1 LTKKLAR
8 NLFLVLLSSFLWTA
22 CSPSEQG
29 KGTVYIEKTG
39 DKFQLIRNGEPFII
53 KGVSGE
59 VRLKELVDIGGNC
72 IRTYDTTNLGAILDE
87 AQSLNIAVI
96 AGIWLPKSNSKWF
109 YPNDNLV
116 AETALKLKA
125 FAKKY
130 SNHPALL
137 SWCLGNELIYYD
149 FKDWGFAR
157 GYNQILDSLKS
168 GDPNHPVGTALAN
181 YGDKAILNFGLKIR
195 NIDLVYVNTFGRLNQ
210 LEADRAR
217 WTWLLDKPFVVGEF
231 GENGPWESDG
241 TVWGAPG
248 EINSSQKAERLAA
261 IYDSILPKDNPAFL
275 GSLAFFWGWRQEQTH
290 TWFNVFSQEGEKNEM
305 YFKLAEVFGKELK
318 SNRPPKVGLLSID
331 SIFYANKLLLD
342 PSTPHFAKVFAS
354 DPEKDSLN
362 YHWSVRTEDWFFVKG
377 DLPPAALE
385 NTVLS
390 PNTKEGKISFN
401 SPSKP
406 GPYRLFVK
414 ITDGHGNFGSV
425 NLPFYVV
432 PE

>member
-1 LTKKLAR
+1 MTKLLTPYR
-8 NLFLVLLSSFLWTA
+8 WLVLLSSFLWTA
-22 CSPSEQG
+22 CSPSEQA

-59 VRLKELVDIGGNC
+59 LRLKELVDIGGNC
-72 IRTYDTTNLGAILDE
+72 IRTYDTINLGAILDE
-87 AQSLNIAVI
+87 AQSLNIAVV

-109 YPNDNLV
+109 YSNDSLV
-116 AETALKLKA
+116 AEAALKLKA

-130 SNHPALL
+130 SAHPALL

-149 FKDWGFAR
+149 IKDWRFAR

-195 NIDLVYVNTFGRLNQ
+195 DIDLVYVNTFGRLNQ
-210 LEADRAR
+210 LEADRER
-217 WTWLLDKPFVVGEF
+217 WTWLFNKPFVIGEF
-231 GENGPWESDG
+231 GENGPWESNG

-261 IYDSILPKDNPAFL
+261 IYDSILPKNNPAFL
-275 GSLAFFWGWRQEQTH
+275 GSLAFYWGWRQEQTH

-305 YFKLAEVFGKELK
+305 YFKLAENFGKELK

-331 SIFYANKLLLD
+331 SIFNANELLLE
-342 PSTPHFAKVFAS
+342 PSTAHFAKVFAS
-354 DPEKDSLN
+354 DPEKDSLS
-362 YHWSVRTEDWFFVKG
+362 YHWTIRTEDWFFVKG
-377 DLPPAALE
+377 DHPPAALK
-385 NTVLS
+385 NTVFS
-390 PNTKEGKISFN
+390 PLTKEGQIRFN

>member
-1 LTKKLAR
+1 LVKTLIR
-8 NLFLVLLSSFLWTA
+8 NLFLALLSSLLWTG
-22 CSPSEQG
+22 CSSSDQP
-29 KGTVYIEKTG
+29 KGSVYIEKTG
-39 DKFQLIRNGEPFII
+39 GKFQLIRHGEPFII

-59 VRLKELVDIGGNC
+59 VRLKELAEIGGNC
-72 IRTYDTTNLGAILDE
+72 IRTYDTTNLAAILDE

-109 YPNDNLV
+109 YPNDSLV
-116 AETALKLKA
+116 AEASIKLKA
-125 FAKKY
+125 LAKKH
-130 SNHPALL
+130 SDHPALL

-149 FKDWGFAR
+149 IKDWRFAKS
-157 GYNQILDSLKS
+157 YNQILDSLKS

-195 NIDLVYVNTFGRLNQ
+195 DIDLLYINTFGRLNQ
-210 LEADRAR
+210 LEPDREK
-217 WTWLLDKPFVVGEF
+217 WTWLLNKPFVVGEF

-261 IYDSILPKDNPAFL
+261 IYDNILPKDNPAFL

-305 YFKLAEVFGKELK
+305 YFKLAKRFGKELK
-318 SNRPPKVGLLSID
+318 TNQPPKVGLLSID
-331 SIFYANKLLLD
+331 SIFDANELLLN
-342 PSTPHFAKVFAS
+342 PSSTHFAELIAS

-362 YHWSVRTEDWFFVKG
+362 YHWTIRTEDWFFVKG
-377 DLPPAALE
+377 EEPPAALE

-390 PNTKEGKISFN
+390 PHTTEGKTQFK